1 MSKRPKPKPRS
12 ALTHKQEL
20 FCQEYL
26 VDLNATQAATR
37 AGYSVRQA
45 GVIGYENLKK
55 PQIAARI
62 KEAMAE
68 REKRV
73 HITQDR
79 VLQELARLAF
89 SDLRRAFKDDG
100 TLKLPQ
106 EWDDDTAAAMA
117 GVDTITSSVGGEDES
132 PLSLTTKKVKVFD
145 KGAALTLAM
154 RHLGMLNDK
163 LEVTAPLVRIK
174 DYTGR

>member
-1 MSKRPKPKPRS
+1 VPKLNKLS
-12 ALTHKQEL
+12 AKQEA
-20 FCQEYL
+20 FVQEYL
-26 VDLNATQAATR
+26 IDLNATQAARR
-37 AGYSVRQA
+37 AGYSERQC

-55 PQIAARI
+55 PQISVRI
-62 KEAMAE
+62 KQAMDE
-68 REKRV
+68 RAARV

-89 SDLRRAFKDDG
+89 SDLRKAFKDDG
-100 TLKLPQ
+100 SLKLPN

-117 GVDTITSSVGGEDES
+117 GVDTQTSSVHGGDEEA

-145 KGAALTLAM
+145 KSAALTLAM

-163 LEVTAPLVRIK
+163 LEVTTPMVRVK
-174 DYTGR
+174 DYTGRG

>member
-1 MSKRPKPKPRS
+1 MTQRTK
-12 ALTHKQEL
+12 LTAKQEA

-26 VDLNATQAATR
+26 IDLNATQAATR
-37 AGYSVRQA
+37 AGYSARVA
-45 GVIGYENLKK
+45 GVIGYENLGK
-55 PQIAARI
+55 PQIASRI

-68 REKRV
+68 RERRV

-100 TLKLPQ
+100 SLKLPQ

-117 GVDTITSSVGGEDES
+117 GVDTITSSMGGEEEAAV
-132 PLSLTTKKVKVFD
+132 SLTTKKVKVFD

-163 LEVTAPLVRIK
+163 LEVTMPTVRVK
-174 DYTGR
+174 DYTGRG